1 MEENK
6 LQLAPLQVTK
16 PLVQALFAKEITRL
30 QYNKILQ
37 AASELSFTKDNVSA
51 DYPALKELSRL
62 IKLLDDSRKGIK
74 RPYDDVVD
82 IIQEV
87 FKELIQPLKAIEE
100 QKKKELA
107 EANEEARQE
116 KLLVEQDRQR
126 RQQIAFTMAEFLKNT
141 TAAVADAKTDTEI
154 IRLQKL
160 IGSEKSKKSFY
171 SDYYDEFIEKC
182 KALEDHI
189 QSRKEIIRKND
200 ALNKEIEQ
208 ALAKGDQEK
217 AVELKE
223 HQDILEAATEENILR
238 LQEEAFQ
245 QAATIGAIVPE
256 TMIDTVKPKSRRWVA
271 EVYDIKLLQKKMPHL
286 VKLVPDED
294 AIDLLLKSK
303 RSEGALVN
311 DAVIDLFGLKF
322 YQKNFY

>member
-16 PLVQALFAKEITRL
+16 PLVEALFAKEITRL
-30 QYNKILQ
+30 QYNRILQ
-37 AASELSFTKDNVSA
+37 AASDLSFTKDNVSA

-62 IKLLDDSRKGIK
+62 IKSLDDSRKGIK

-82 IIQEV
+82 IVQEV

-100 QKKKELA
+100 LKKKELA
-107 EANEEARQE
+107 TANEAARQE
-116 KLLVEQDRQR
+116 KFLIEQDQQR
-126 RQQIAFTMAEFLKNT
+126 RQNIVFTMAQFLKNT

-154 IRLQKL
+154 TRLQKL
-160 IGSEKSKKSFY
+160 IGTEKSKKSFY
-171 SDYYDEFIEKC
+171 DSFYEEFIEKC
-182 KALEDHI
+182 KALDEHI
-189 QSRKEIIRKND
+189 KDRKDIIRKNE
-200 ALNKEIEQ
+200 ALNAEIEK
-208 ALAKGDQEK
+208 AIADGDQEK
-217 AVELKE
+217 AVELRE
-223 HQDILEAATEENILR
+223 HQENLEAATEENILR

-245 QAATIGAIVPE
+245 QAAAIE
-256 TMIDTVKPKSRRWVA
+256 TVVLETLIDTVKPKSRRWVA

-286 VKLVPDED
+286 VKLVPDDE

-303 RSEGALVN
+303 RAEGALEN
-311 DAVIDLFGLKF
+311 DKVLDLFGLKF